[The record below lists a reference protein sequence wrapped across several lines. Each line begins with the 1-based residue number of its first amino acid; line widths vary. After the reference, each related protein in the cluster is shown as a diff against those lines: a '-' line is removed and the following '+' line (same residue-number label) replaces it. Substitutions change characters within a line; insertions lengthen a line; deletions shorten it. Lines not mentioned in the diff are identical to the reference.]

1 MGEDLLNAFAYV
13 LQPWPFFWVLLG
25 TTLGIFV
32 GAIPGLTGGM
42 LITLT
47 MPLTFYMDSTQALLL
62 LVAMYVGSVSGGLI
76 SATLLRMPG
85 TPSSIMTTF
94 DGYPMAQGGQPERA
108 LALGIGASLIGG
120 LIAGVFLV
128 LLSPPLS
135 RWAMT
140 FSPWEYFTMVLMAIV
155 LIASISQG
163 SMVKG
168 LIAGFLGMLF
178 AMPGLNE
185 SDGQLRLTFG
195 FHELDDGFKLLP
207 VLLGVFVMSQ
217 IIKDAF
223 EINKAPVSLQ
233 LGQGRVLVRLA
244 EWRRH
249 AVNILR
255 SGVIGTWIGI
265 LPGVGA
271 SISSMVA
278 YVTAKNFSRT
288 PEKFGTGHEEGIIAS
303 EAANNAN
310 VGGALIPMITMGIPG
325 SPIDAILLSALILHN
340 IQPGPLLF
348 LTNGE
353 FVWALMAAYFVANI
367 LMFIIMTLAVRRIA
381 RVVTVD
387 KAFLLPVI
395 FVCCVVGAYALSN
408 RMYDVW
414 VVIAFGVLGFGLDRA
429 KVPLGPF
436 VIGFVLAGIFEAEL
450 RSSLQLSDNGFL
462 GILERPIALTFL
474 AISVLMLLWPFVQQH
489 RQKNRRQTSP
499 ETVP

>member
-1 MGEDLLNAFAYV
+1 MLEGLAGGLAYC
-13 LQPWPFFWVLLG
+13 LTPWPLFWIFVG
-25 TTLGIFV
+25 TATSIFV
-32 GAIPGLTGGM
+32 GAVPGLTGGM
-42 LITLT
+42 LIALA
-47 MPLTFYMDSTQALLL
+47 MPLSLYMDSTHAIVMM
-62 LVAMYVGSVSGGLI
+62 VAMTVGSVSGGLI

-94 DGYPMAQGGQPERA
+94 DGHPMAARGEPERA

-120 LIAGVFLV
+120 LIAGFFLV
-128 LLSPPLS
+128 VLSPPLS

-163 SMVKG
+163 SMIKG
-168 LIAGFLGMLF
+168 LLAGFLGMVF

-185 SDGQLRLTFG
+185 SDGQLRLTMGVHHFDGG
-195 FHELDDGFKLLP
+195 FNLLP
-207 VLLGVFVMSQ
+207 VLLGIFVMSQ
-217 IIKDAF
+217 IIKDAY
-223 EINKAPVSLQ
+223 EIGKAPAQ
-233 LGQGRVLVRLA
+233 LKLGGARILLRLG
-244 EWRRH
+244 EWKKH
-249 AVNILR
+249 GVNIFR
-255 SGVIGTWIGI
+255 SAIIGTWIGI

-271 SISSMVA
+271 SISAMVA
-278 YVTAKNFSRT
+278 YVTAKNLSKT

-310 VGGALIPMITMGIPG
+310 VGGALIPLITMGIPG

-353 FVWALMAAYFVANI
+353 FVWALIAAYLVANV
-367 LMFIIMTLAVRRIA
+367 LMFLIMTVSVRWIS
-381 RVVTVD
+381 RVIVFN
-387 KAFLLPVI
+387 KAYLLPVI

-414 VVIAFGVLGFGLDRA
+414 VLIAFGLIGFMLDRC

-436 VIGFVLAGIFEAEL
+436 VIGFVLAPIFEGEL

-462 GILERPIALTFL
+462 GILDRPIASTFL
-474 AISVLMLLWPFVQQH
+474 AISIAMLFWPFIQSW
-489 RQKNRRQTSP
+489 RAAKARS
-499 ETVP
+499 

>member
-1 MGEDLLNAFAYV
+1 MLADLAHAFIYIA
-13 LQPWPFFWVLLG
+13 QPWPFFWVLLG
-25 TTLGIFV
+25 TALGIFV
-32 GAIPGLTGGM
+32 GAVPGLTGGM

-47 MPLTFYMDSTQALLL
+47 MPLTFYMDSTEALVL

-94 DGYPMAQGGQPERA
+94 DGYPMAQSGRPERA
-108 LALGIGASLIGG
+108 LALGIGSSLVGG
-120 LIAGVFLV
+120 LIAGAFLV

-140 FSPWEYFTMVLMAIV
+140 FGPWEYFSMVLMAIV

-168 LIAGFLGMLF
+168 LIAGFLGMVF

-185 SDGQLRLTFG
+185 SDGQLRLTGG
-195 FHELDDGFKLLP
+195 FHEFDDGFKLLP

-223 EINKAPVSLQ
+223 EIGKMPTSLK
-233 LGQGRVLVRLA
+233 LGTDRVVIGLY

-278 YVTAKNFSRT
+278 YATAKSLSRT
-288 PEKFGTGHEEGIIAS
+288 PEKFGTGHEEGIVAS

-325 SPIDAILLSALILHN
+325 SPIDAILLSALVLHN

-348 LTNGE
+348 ITNGD
-353 FVWALMAAYFVANI
+353 FVWALMAAYFVSNI
-367 LMFIIMTLAVRRIA
+367 LMFVIMTLSVRRIA
-381 RVVTVD
+381 RVIVFD
-387 KAFLLPVI
+387 KAYLLPVI
-395 FVCCVVGAYALSN
+395 FVCCVVGAYALSS
-408 RMYDVW
+408 RLYDVW
-414 VVIAFGVLGFGLDRA
+414 VVIGFGLIGFGLDRA
-429 KVPLGPF
+429 RVPLGPF

-450 RSSLQLSDNGFL
+450 RSGLQMSNS
-462 GILERPIALTFL
+462 GIWGVLERPIALSFI
-474 AISVLMLLWPFVQQH
+474 AISIVMLAWPFIQQH
-489 RQKNRRQTSP
+489 LTHRKAKKRETS
-499 ETVP
+499 T